1 MKLRRAIFFFRNPLA
16 GLPVLLAFLA
26 SLYWGSAVRTEPLS
40 ALSTLSATSIT
51 LLAGFG
57 LAAAGVALRAWSA
70 CHNSYGRR
78 RPKTLAVTGPY
89 SVFRN
94 PLYVG
99 SAAIIAGAV
108 LASGIPFALPAGVA
122 SFLWSILIYDV
133 VVQHEEERLEE
144 RYGAPYLEYKSKVS
158 RWLPQRPS
166 DLSIGGEPSQFLLEI
181 FSELPAFLVF
191 APWVAL
197 RLAH

>member
-26 SLYWGSAVRTEPLS
+26 SLYWGSTARAEPLS
-40 ALSTLSATSIT
+40 ALSSTSLM

-57 LAAAGVALRAWSA
+57 LAASGVSLRAWSA

-89 SVFRN
+89 SVSRN

-108 LASGIPFALPAGVA
+108 LASGIPFALLAGLA
-122 SFLWSILIYDV
+122 SFAWSILIYDV
-133 VVQHEEERLEE
+133 VVQHEELRLEE
-144 RYGAPYLEYKSKVS
+144 RYGAPYLDYKSKVS
-158 RWLPQRPS
+158 RWRPQRS
-166 DLSIGGEPSQFLLEI
+166 ADFSMGGEPSQFLLEI

-197 RLAH
+197 RLA